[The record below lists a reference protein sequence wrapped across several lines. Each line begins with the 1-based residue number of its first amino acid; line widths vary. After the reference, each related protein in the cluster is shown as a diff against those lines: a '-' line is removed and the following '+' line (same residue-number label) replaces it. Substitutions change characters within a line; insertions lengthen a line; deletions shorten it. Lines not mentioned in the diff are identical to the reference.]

1 LSLQQFLFFSFN
13 FKKFSP
19 QNFYDPTNPTKFCTY
34 FAIGSQDSI
43 LSVWKTTEKKPILV
57 TKKLFVEGISDL
69 CWSKDGLKLLVSSR
83 DGSLAYLQFNETEL
97 GKKQPNHLKKQYLND
112 VYGDIGDSFN
122 ISENPIS
129 MEATLKSKKRIQP
142 QNTKEVPEK
151 QSVKKSQPTPAQNV
165 RQIETVKDGKRRI
178 QPQQVETVKDGKRR
192 IQPMIVTSNP
202 AENTKPLFDPINDS
216 DEEDDDFQ
224 EEEEEEEESE
234 DEDLMEEEGEG
245 VDQESEELEESN
257 SKNESKP
264 MNKKRPRNENAEK
277 FIKRHKE
284 DKLYF
289 RINEKDEIKC
299 TPKGNVEFI
308 FDGAVK
314 WSVPIKETILMAT
327 ANSNFVA
334 VIGASNSLHI
344 FSNGVRLFPPI
355 ALSAEPVFIASNKK
369 SDLVVLCQDSSL
381 NVWNI
386 ANKECTVE
394 CTVDSLISKSEEGEI
409 GNLLIH
415 SIFR

>member
-1 LSLQQFLFFSFN
+1 
-13 FKKFSP
+13 
-19 QNFYDPTNPTKFCTY
+19 
-34 FAIGSQDSI
+34 

-57 TKKLFVEGISDL
+57 TRKLFVEGISDL
-69 CWSKDGLKLLVSSR
+69 CWTKDGLKLLVSSR
-83 DGSLAYLQFNETEL
+83 DGSLSFLEFNETEL
-97 GKKQPNHLKKQYLND
+97 GKKQPNHLKKQYLNE

-129 MEATLKSKKRIQP
+129 LEVVKEPKKR
-142 QNTKEVPEK
+142 V
-151 QSVKKSQPTPAQNV
+151 QPTKVVQEIKAVHMKDEKKRVVPKIVQ
-165 RQIETVKDGKRRI
+165 QIETIKDGKRRI
-178 QPQQVETVKDGKRR
+178 QPQQVETIKDGKRR
-192 IQPMIVTSNP
+192 IQPMTVASAP
-202 AENTKPLFDPINDS
+202 AENTKSLFDPINES

-224 EEEEEEEESE
+224 EDEEEESE
-234 DEDLMEEEGEG
+234 DEDLMQEENEDEEA
-245 VDQESEELEESN
+245 QESEEVDQEESN
-257 SKNESKP
+257 SKGEQTNKQI
-264 MNKKRPRNENAEK
+264 MKKRPRNENAEK

-289 RINEKDEIKC
+289 RINDKDEIKC

-314 WSVPIKETILMAT
+314 WTIPIKETILMAT

-409 GNLLIH
+409 GNFLLD
-415 SIFR
+415 SFFR